1 MKRNFICDLK
11 IPPAMFLP
19 FIENPGIQTFPNSP
33 IRRKKGLLS
42 IRKPEMKREL
52 KAYTQHISLY

>member
-1 MKRNFICDLK
+1 MKRNFIRDLK

-19 FIENPGIQTFPNSP
+19 FIENPGIQNSP
-33 IRRKKGLLS
+33 IHVKERRIIIHK
-42 IRKPEMKREL
+42 KPEMKREL